1 MPRANIK
8 KNFFYKGRER
18 TVDVNTYESGD
29 FASLLLSQNVLRGL
43 RDAGYIKPSPIQLKS
58 IPVARCGLDLIAQ
71 AKSGT
76 GKTCVFVV
84 VALEIVDLTICSPQ
98 VLILAPTREI
108 AIQINQ
114 VVNTIGKFVG
124 GLSSQVFIGGLP
136 VKLDNQKTKNCH
148 LAVGTPGRVLQLIES
163 GALATKSIRLF
174 VLDEADKLLEK
185 NFTEQLNQIFKHL
198 PTSKQILAL
207 SATYPEC
214 LTKLLIK
221 CMKNPQVIRLD
232 SKRPVLHGVK
242 QYFCKISSYALSHKI
257 FSLKIDKLSYILTKI
272 PFHQCLV
279 FSNYQT
285 VATEVNKALNACG
298 WPSIYIYGAQ
308 SQKDRMDAIK
318 KMNDFSCR
326 VLISSDLTAR
336 GVDIENIDLVVNLDL
351 PNDPETYLHR
361 VGRAGRFGSSGIA
374 ITLTTADERQKLFY
388 FARIFDIDIS
398 KLPYLTPLSASIS
411 GSALPNLETCTT
423 EKNFLREQHR
433 SILQLSTANQNQTDK
448 IDGVTPFINEHLPKD
463 ETKSP
468 LLNIALDVYDEK
480 LDKNYY
486 HFNNLRDMQKT
497 EYDDFGV
504 TGATQETE
512 TEDAQI
518 ESTKLYQ
525 KRIYK
530 SHDDLLQNLYSHNV
544 SPSLYHEYPINV
556 VEQPNQSTP
565 NNVYSY
571 NYKQREEIS
580 SNHIWQKIQ
589 CYKLHLAN
597 DSSYPSRNCN
607 NSKFNTWYT
616 AYINGMMWNE
626 DLNRYLQSLS
636 DSILRFKY

>member
-285 VATEVNKALNACG
+285 VSVLRAIL
-298 WPSIYIYGAQ
+298 
-308 SQKDRMDAIK
+308 QKDRMDAIK

-361 VGRAGRFGSSGIA
+361 VGRAGRFGN
-374 ITLTTADERQKLFY
+374 TVDCF
-388 FARIFDIDIS
+388 
-398 KLPYLTPLSASIS
+398 
-411 GSALPNLETCTT
+411 
-423 EKNFLREQHR
+423 
-433 SILQLSTANQNQTDK
+433 
-448 IDGVTPFINEHLPKD
+448 TPFQLDIQLKYCI
-463 ETKSP
+463 TKP
-468 LLNIALDVYDEK
+468 GV
-480 LDKNYY
+480 
-486 HFNNLRDMQKT
+486 NL
-497 EYDDFGV
+497 
-504 TGATQETE
+504 
-512 TEDAQI
+512 
-518 ESTKLYQ
+518 
-525 KRIYK
+525 IYARK
-530 SHDDLLQNLYSHNV
+530 F
-544 SPSLYHEYPINV
+544 
-556 VEQPNQSTP
+556 
-565 NNVYSY
+565 
-571 NYKQREEIS
+571 
-580 SNHIWQKIQ
+580 
-589 CYKLHLAN
+589 
-597 DSSYPSRNCN
+597 RNCHHP
-607 NSKFNTWYT
+607 Y
-616 AYINGMMWNE
+616 
-626 DLNRYLQSLS
+626 NR
-636 DSILRFKY
+636 